1 MSKPTV
7 RDIHEIVAGLDRISA
22 DFREIANTPPLVGSS
37 PPAVPLTL
45 VSLIDHASY
54 LGGLATTLRELI
66 PEDEVELAEAS
77 VTTDTSPGT

>member
-1 MSKPTV
+1 MAKPTV

-22 DFREIANTPPLVGSS
+22 DFREMANTPPLEGSS

-45 VSLIDHASY
+45 IGLIDHATY

-66 PEDEVELAEAS
+66 PEDEVELAEANA
-77 VTTDTSPGT
+77 TTETSPGT